1 MVLWLLLTYGDDPEE
16 ALVNAV
22 MADRDADTIAAMLGN
37 LLGARHGTEA
47 AQPAR
52 WQGENL
58 EDHDGWSRWRTCCTT
73 ALELLTR
80 EQQSAK

>member
-1 MVLWLLLTYGDDPEE
+1 MLWLLLTYGDDSEE

-22 MADRDADTIAAMLGN
+22 MAGRDADTIAAMLGN
-37 LLGARHGTEA
+37 LFALHGTE

-58 EDHDGWSRWRTCCTT
+58 EDHDGLVALADALYDLRWN
-73 ALELLTR
+73 
-80 EQQSAK
+80 S